1 MKTKLLTSLLFVMVI
16 VCAFV
21 ICTSAAT
28 VTISTPEE
36 LLTLMNEGY
45 TMSDTFVLAGNID
58 LSQTEG
64 QTPIGTS
71 GKKFTGTFDGKG
83 YTISG
88 INITSSTDA
97 SYPYIGLFGLAQ
109 GATIKNLTVEG
120 TVSGASYVGGIVA
133 WCRGATIINCT
144 NKVNVTT
151 SGANAGGILGY
162 GDYNLTTGA
171 TLTISGCKNEGTVT
185 ATGTGAGGIY
195 GCASLNGNNGKTYI
209 QNCVNEGAVSA
220 SGRAGG
226 ILGITGTTAKTGTVI
241 EITGCKNYGAITITT
256 GNVVGGIMGYYMG
269 RATSGDNI
277 FKIHQCENYGTI
289 AANSQTSGQGGYVG
303 GILGA
308 ALETGNKYALD
319 ITLTELYNNG
329 KLIRGTSQ
337 PIGAIVS
344 YLRIPLTETVD
355 GKQIASLTMSDW
367 VNDCDWKGDTTS
379 WMIYTIPDAGIV
391 SYFGMTNI
399 VNNAGSRIF
408 SVDSDLSGELVVG
421 TNNHVNFANCISTNS
436 TAAEKAAFVAANSDK
451 YMMDG
456 DNVSLRST
464 LTLDTKIGSAEEMA
478 LLMATPSAWDKAYTL
493 ECDIDIS
500 GIAQSPIG
508 NSTTPFTGSF
518 DGKNHAITGLNIS
531 VTTTGG
537 GLFGYTKDATIQ
549 NLTVSGS
556 VTATTSTGS
565 RAGGLIGEAQGDLT
579 VSGCTINVTVNAEA
593 GAAGGV
599 VGTVNSGVEKG
610 TVSISNTT
618 STGNVT
624 GSKYNAGFIGYA
636 LGAYDTTITLTN
648 CKNTG
653 NITSSDSGSA
663 TGGIVGYLIP
673 SNAVTYTFK
682 NCENTGAISGYNYNG
697 GILALVGSPSAAAN
711 RSNFNFVFDGCINR
725 GSVTTTAGNVSGGI
739 LGYYNNTK
747 STGDNTITIKN
758 SVNYGAITS
767 GSTQSGG
774 GTYPGGIVGAI
785 GGSSANTAY
794 LKAVTISNCANFGA
808 VSGKSYKGSIAGVLR
823 PSNGTA
829 YVLENLYSSAAAE
842 VPAFGE
848 FGKNSNAEL
857 LSTFSLNG
865 IYNMGYDTN
874 MVGTLNSNSVS
885 RVECYAKNSTIRE
898 VYNLAD
904 NEAWVMTYDGV
915 KLKAFKGDSI
925 EVDYSIDSAE
935 DIINLMNAPE
945 AWGGGNFTLTANIS
959 LSGLDQSPIG
969 TGGDYKFHGNFDGQ
983 NYTISGVNIEYGQ
996 GAGLFGTVQHG
1007 TIKNLKVKGT
1017 VTSTASRAGG
1027 IVGAVRSPFTIENC
1041 TADVTVSSKYGANG
1055 GIIGT
1060 LAIYDKNETLTIK
1073 GCTFNGTV
1081 TGTSYNGGI
1090 LGYVLVGAEV
1100 PQRIVIEN
1108 CTNNGTVNCTSTGN
1122 GGIVGMLSP
1131 SVGTT
1136 VSITGCKNN
1145 GSVTGYSYTGG
1156 ILGLIDEDANG
1167 TSTNENVTYTVT
1179 NCENTN
1185 KATVTST
1192 SGNGTGGIVGLAT
1205 VASGCS
1211 LTVSGC
1217 TNYGAISGPA
1227 YNAGIV
1233 AYIANLSSGKE
1244 VNGASYTITGCK
1256 NYGSVE
1262 TTSGNVAAGILGYY
1276 ANSASGTVDNTLV
1289 VEKSANYGA
1298 ITVNGGEGQ
1307 YVGGVIGAIG
1317 ASHNVT
1323 RVNAT
1328 FSELYNAS
1336 ADLSAKYYRGSVIGA
1351 LRILASGSYTISDLC
1366 GEGASY
1372 GLISSIGSTSLD
1384 PQDFAV
1390 ANAHNI
1396 TGATI
1401 VADRGGNNIVYTSA
1415 YTPADPASDLVLL
1428 AAKDKWVMTLD
1439 GPKLKIFTDAADV
1452 IDTTKTYT
1460 INSADDLITVM
1471 NHSAIWSLDFKLAKS
1486 IDLTGKEQ
1494 TPIGTYGGRK
1504 FTGTFDGNGKTVS
1517 GINIEHGQGAGLFG
1531 CIQGAS
1537 NDHVVIKDL
1546 TVSGTVTS
1554 TSSRSGGLVGTIASG
1569 GAEIY
1574 NCTSNIDVTAPS
1586 EGALGGI
1593 VGTIS
1598 LENHYSGVDATTI
1611 IDGCVNN
1618 GAITGTR
1625 YNGGI
1630 LGYVIGSTPNSEI
1643 VVSNSKNYGAI
1654 TNTSS
1659 NCAGGIVG
1667 YYHMSAT
1674 EGDNAFLILN
1684 CGNYGD
1690 ITAPANAQF
1699 VAGILGGAP
1708 SHVNDTYVVD
1718 ITVSD
1723 VYNCGTVTAKA
1734 GSTGSIIGLV
1744 SSLGGGSY
1752 TFENW
1757 SDKGEGNVPMIG
1769 DISSSE
1775 LSPVYVIKNAYTV
1788 NGTVLPA
1795 ALDGNTFENVLA
1807 LDATATTEDK
1817 VALAAEDGWVM
1828 TSNGPM
1834 IEAFTTAEDFEV
1846 DYSIDSVEDYLI
1858 ITASP
1863 ASWSGDFTL
1872 EANLDLK
1879 GVATTPIGNSDVAF
1893 TGTFDGKN
1901 HTISGLNVQ
1910 GNEAGAGFF
1919 GVVSDDGNKTVIK
1932 NFTIKGTVTNAEHRF
1947 VGGFVGI
1954 VCGETEL
1961 EALIN
1966 YTTVTSGYF
1975 GANAGRIGGIVG
1987 GFVNNNLVP
1996 AINDVDNDGDYGL
2009 TVKNCANYGKIEAK
2023 LNTEYVYSDDYNAE
2037 NVYVRHS
2044 QARVGGIIGSITPA
2058 YEAAANKGSNT
2069 ILIEGCRNY
2078 GEVKG
2083 VVAVGGIAGVAESSK
2098 ATNNIKITKCSNYG
2112 DVYSVYAGGSDVWFG
2127 TWTGGIVGYANLSG
2141 YEAQYVDSF
2150 EVSYCYNEGEV
2161 SAPNAHL
2168 INSQLAQKFVD
2179 EDDIVTDGEGVED
2192 DSTTE
2197 TTTSSVENRAQVGGI
2212 VGYAYG
2218 GYGEHVVTIKACYNN
2233 GLVWANGN
2241 DVAGIVGI
2249 ANSAHVYD
2257 CYNTGVVE
2265 STFIDTKA
2273 ETRTYGRYVGGIIGR
2288 LAGDLNKFER
2298 NFNKGETVS
2307 TGGSGVFGVGGGY
2320 NAYPHFYTNNFYYNS
2335 LTTKDKNS
2343 TKITEAQ
2350 LGDYSVF
2357 TGINESDE
2365 WIYTVYGP
2373 ELKYFHVCEN
2383 TEKIVTTEADCI
2395 TNEVYNETCRCLV
2408 TVYKTGVV
2416 GDIDPDNH
2424 AFDKAKW
2431 ESSGD
2436 AYVFACPD
2444 CKQVFA
2450 TAETPAVYVD
2460 SYTFINAFVGDD
2472 ENDGTT
2478 PETAVCSIEEAARRL
2493 STTGGKIIIC
2503 DRYYLGKSGAL
2514 EVNLPTYEKT
2524 VTITTKLGAEGKVV
2538 TGFAVATNGVHLNLG
2553 GPTKFENII
2562 FNGTSDAKNPSD
2574 GGYYKIPV
2582 ICAGWNDVEFGEG
2595 IYSFGAAYFVAGNC
2609 YHDSFKVPASV
2620 NDAAKTQNLVFS
2632 KISAIDITDGNGN
2645 LLQNAVTF
2653 FSRVYLGDRVR
2664 DGALTDTVT
2673 TYTVANKT
2681 VNATFNRTTVIDLYT
2696 AAAISP
2702 ENINAQMSNIDTTVN
2717 INGDAYI
2724 RYIHTGDGNTDGSG
2738 NGTAYMDK
2746 LTVNLNDNARVYG
2759 AWAFENIRDL
2769 TVNISDENGGRSND
2783 YGVAAK
2789 LIVTKSGGY
2798 VATGSEKAVVTYG
2811 SHSFKKGTAAP
2822 AYNAMYNVIETIT
2835 DDCDWSEEVL
2845 NVVTGEYVKTC
2856 SFCGKICVTEAPA
2869 ATELSED
2876 LYKYGISATLANEI
2890 LLEYLVRLD
2899 NEVVVDECYIKVEHY
2914 AAGSSVPS
2922 VTVVELSSKNIGD
2935 TATTY
2940 RFYAPGVAAKEMNDR
2955 IDITFYAVVDG
2966 ERYVADTVSKSIV
2979 DYYNMAYAAYGEETR
2994 GQAPA
2999 FMNVLYAL
3007 FNYGAEAQRYFE
3019 YNDGN
3024 LVNVVIPADKQ
3035 MTEFSATATAT
3046 TEVVDDCAD
3055 DVYTISAFAPI
3066 LEDRVNMALAFDL
3079 VGEAPASVVFKGSYT
3094 DINGAVKTFV
3104 TDAAKVIVNENQV
3117 IVYVDNVAAK
3127 DLRQTVTGALYSGDT
3142 QISDS
3147 ISFSFEAYAAK
3158 ANAGEANLCAAIL
3171 NYCDAARE
3179 LFYKAAE

>member
-16 VCAFV
+16 VCAFA

-36 LLTLMNEGY
+36 FLTLMNEGY
-45 TMSDTFVLAGNID
+45 TMNDTFELAGDID
-58 LSQTEG
+58 LSKTTG

-88 INITSSTDA
+88 INITSSTDE
-97 SYPYIGLFGLAQ
+97 SFPFVGLFGLCQ
-109 GATIKNLTVEG
+109 KATIKNVTVKGNVTGTTTDSSGRLFVGGLVAWARGLTVENCISYI
-120 TVSGASYVGGIVA
+120 TVQNNNTSTLSTAS
-133 WCRGATIINCT
+133 
-144 NKVNVTT
+144 
-151 SGANAGGILGY
+151 SSAGGILGY
-162 GDYNLTTGA
+162 GDFDGTNIEVN
-171 TLTISGCKNEGTVT
+171 ISGCVNYGTVT
-185 ATGTGAGGIY
+185 APQYTGGIY
-195 GCASLNGNNGKTYI
+195 GLSQEVTDTVQKLIITNCQNHGNI
-209 QNCVNEGAVSA
+209 S
-220 SGRAGG
+220 
-226 ILGITGTTAKTGTVI
+226 ITK
-241 EITGCKNYGAITITT
+241 
-256 GNVVGGIMGYYMG
+256 GNVVGGIVGYH
-269 RATSGDNI
+269 RAVPTTGENI
-277 FKIHQCENYGTI
+277 FTVSDCVNTGNIFATANYAGGIIGASLAVNSKYSVIVTLSNLYNSGSVVAEGGSYEGGI
-289 AANSQTSGQGGYVG
+289 AAV
-303 GILGA
+303 I
-308 ALETGNKYALD
+308 
-319 ITLTELYNNG
+319 
-329 KLIRGTSQ
+329 
-337 PIGAIVS
+337 
-344 YLRIPLTETVD
+344 RIPLCKTVD
-355 GKQIASLTMSDW
+355 GVLVPTLNISNCVQDGPETSLPVISDFGQPSSA
-367 VNDCDWKGDTTS
+367 VQVT
-379 WMIYTIPDAGIV
+379 V
-391 SYFGMTNI
+391 SNL
-399 VNNAGSRIF
+399 VNNTGKKIF
-408 SVDSDLSGELVVG
+408 RSVSTMAEETTPTKNVTVI
-421 TNNHVNFANCISTNS
+421 TNGYITSAS
-436 TAAEKAAFVAANSDK
+436 TAAEKEAFVAANSST
-451 YMMDG
+451 YFI
-456 DNVSLRST
+456 DNGRVKPLSELK
-464 LTLDTKIGSAEEMA
+464 LDSEIGSAEEMA
-478 LLMATPSAWDKAYTL
+478 LLMATPSAWDEDYTL
-493 ECDIDIS
+493 ARDINIS

-508 NSTTPFTGSF
+508 NSSTPFTGSF

-537 GLFGYTKDATIQ
+537 GLFGYTKDATIK
-549 NLTVSGS
+549 NLTLSGS

-610 TVSISNTT
+610 TVSISNST

-653 NITSSDSGSA
+653 NITGSDTGSA

-758 SVNYGAITS
+758 SVNYGAIIS

-785 GGSSANTAY
+785 GSSSTNTAY
-794 LKAVTISNCANFGA
+794 LKTVTISNCANFGT

-823 PSNGTA
+823 PANGTA

-885 RVECYAKNSTIRE
+885 RKECYAKNSTIRE

-915 KLKAFKGDSI
+915 KLKTFKGDST
-925 EVDYSIDSAE
+925 EVDYSIDSAQ
-935 DIINLMNAPE
+935 DVINLMNAPE

-959 LSGLDQSPIG
+959 LSGLAQSPIG

-983 NYTISGVNIEYGQ
+983 NYTISDVNIEYGQ

-1145 GSVTGYSYTGG
+1145 GSVTGYRYTGG

-1217 TNYGAISGPA
+1217 TNHGAVSGPA

-1262 TTSGNVAAGILGYY
+1262 TTSGNVAAGIFGYY

-1336 ADLSAKYYRGSVIGA
+1336 ADLSANYYRGSVIGA

-1734 GSTGSIIGLV
+1734 GSIGSIIGLV

-1788 NGTVLPA
+1788 NGTVLPT

-1817 VALAAEDGWVM
+1817 VALVAHDGWVM
-1828 TSNGPM
+1828 TNDGPM
-1834 IEAFTTAEDFEV
+1834 LLEFTTPDDFEV

-1858 ITASP
+1858 IVNNPS
-1863 ASWSGDFTL
+1863 SWSGDFTL
-1872 EANLDLK
+1872 EANIDLG
-1879 GVATTPIGNSDVAF
+1879 GVETTPIGDSDVAF
-1893 TGTFDGKN
+1893 TGTFDGKG
-1901 HTISGLNVQ
+1901 HTVSGLNIQ
-1910 GNEAGAGFF
+1910 GTEAGAGFF

-1932 NFTIKGTVTNAEHRF
+1932 NFTIKGSVTNAEHRF

-1961 EALIN
+1961 DGLIN
-1966 YTTVTSGYF
+1966 YTTVSSGYY

-1996 AINDVDNDGDYGL
+1996 AINDIDNDGDFGL
-2009 TVKNCANYGKIEAK
+2009 VVKNCENYGKIEGK
-2023 LNTEYVYSDDYNAE
+2023 LNTEYVYSDEYNTTPT
-2037 NVYVRHS
+2037 VFIRHS
-2044 QARVGGIIGSITPA
+2044 QARVGGIVGSITPA
-2058 YEAAANKGSNT
+2058 YEAATNKGSNT
-2069 ILIEGCRNY
+2069 IVVENCRNY
-2078 GEVKG
+2078 GEVTG
-2083 VVAVGGIAGVAESSK
+2083 IVAVGGIAGVAESSK
-2098 ATNNIKITKCSNYG
+2098 STNNIKITKCSNYG
-2112 DVYSVYAGGSDVWFG
+2112 DVSSVYAGGSDIWFG
-2127 TWTGGIVGYANLSG
+2127 TWTGGIVGYANISG
-2141 YEAQYVDSF
+2141 FDAQYVDAF

-2161 SAPNAHL
+2161 FAPNAYL
-2168 INSQLAQKFVD
+2168 IDSRLAQSFVD
-2179 EDDIVTDGEGVED
+2179 ADDVVTDGEGVEEGED
-2192 DSTTE
+2192 DDAS
-2197 TTTSSVENRAQVGGI
+2197 TSSIEYRAQIGGI

-2218 GYGEHVVTIKACYNN
+2218 GYGDHVVTIKSCYNN
-2233 GLVWANGN
+2233 GFVWANGN

-2257 CYNTGVVE
+2257 CYNLGRVE

-2478 PETAVCSIEEAARRL
+2478 PETAVYSIEEAARRL

-2524 VTITTKLGAEGKVV
+2524 ITITTNLGAEGKVI
-2538 TGFAVATNGVHLNLG
+2538 TGFAVVTNGVHLNLG

-2562 FNGTSDAKNPSD
+2562 FNGTSDVKNPSD

-2582 ICAGWNDVEFGEG
+2582 ICANWNDVEFGTG
-2595 IYSFGAAYFVAGNC
+2595 ITAFGAAYFVAGNC
-2609 YHDSFKVPASV
+2609 YHDSFDLPTAVH
-2620 NDAAKTQNLVFS
+2620 DAEITQNLVFN
-2632 KISAIDITDGNGN
+2632 KITAIDIKDANGN
-2645 LLQNAVTF
+2645 VLQNAATF
-2653 FSRVYLGDRVR
+2653 FGRVYLGDRVR

-2673 TYTVANKT
+2673 SYTVANKT
-2681 VNATFNRTTVIDLYT
+2681 ITATFNRTTVIDMYT

-2702 ENINAQMSNIDTTVN
+2702 QDINAQMSNINTTVN

-2724 RYIHTGDGNTDGSG
+2724 RYIHTGDGNTDGNGS
-2738 NGTAYMDK
+2738 GTAYMDK
-2746 LTVNLNDNARVYG
+2746 LTVNLNDNARVFG
-2759 AWAFENIRDL
+2759 AWKFENIRDL

-2783 YGVAAK
+2783 FGVAAR
-2789 LIVTKSGGY
+2789 LIVTNSSGY
-2798 VATGSEKAVVTYG
+2798 TVTGNEKVVVNYG

-2822 AYNAMYNVIETIT
+2822 VYNAIYAVTETVS
-2835 DDCDWSEEVL
+2835 DDCDFGEEIFDAIAG
-2845 NVVTGEYVKTC
+2845 TYTKSC
-2856 SFCGKICVTEAPA
+2856 SFCGKVEVREAPA

-2899 NEVVVDECYIKVEHY
+2899 NDVVVDECYIKVEHY
-2914 AAGSSVPS
+2914 AAGSSVPNA
-2922 VTVVELSSKNIGD
+2922 TVVELSSKNIGD

-3035 MTEFSATATAT
+3035 MVEFSATATAT

-3055 DVYTISAFAPI
+3055 DVYTVSAFAPI

-3079 VGEAPASVVFKGSYT
+3079 VADAPASVTFKGSYT
-3094 DINGAVKTFV
+3094 DINGVLKEFEL
-3104 TDAAKVIVNENQV
+3104 DAGNVIINETQV